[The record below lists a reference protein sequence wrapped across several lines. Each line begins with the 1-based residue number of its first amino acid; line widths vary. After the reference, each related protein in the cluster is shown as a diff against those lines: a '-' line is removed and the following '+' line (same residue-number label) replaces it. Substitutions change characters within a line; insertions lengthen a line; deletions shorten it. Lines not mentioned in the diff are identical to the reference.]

1 MLLFLIKHTFLFVWV
16 LSQRINV
23 NEFSKAVYHCP
34 KVKLGI
40 KGPTD
45 LTIAGLVQ
53 ATGGAALRF
62 IMVQVKCDDEAMLR
76 LNISY
81 TNIYS
86 FPAGGILLFTTFLL
100 GVRN

>member
-1 MLLFLIKHTFLFVWV
+1 MLLFRIKHTLLFVWV

-23 NEFSKAVYHCP
+23 NGFSKTVYHGS

-45 LTIAGLVQ
+45 LTIAGLDQ

-62 IMVQVKCDDEAMLR
+62 IMVQVKSDDEAMLH
-76 LNISY
+76 LNI
-81 TNIYS
+81 NS
-86 FPAGGILLFTTFLL
+86 FPAGGILVVNTFLL
-100 GVRN
+100 GVRG